1 MVGRAAATRRKRTS
15 KASQPSLDFRRD
27 KNGQKRGGKRKH
39 AGRKP
44 VHFLPSGKRLHR
56 RVRKRPPVSS
66 RTPVHVVLRV
76 TEAVGRLRRRHAYHA
91 IRLAILTAAVLGLIR
106 VVHVSIQRN
115 HIHLLVE
122 AASEQALASG
132 LKGLQVS
139 AARRLNAAITIERKL
154 ATPRRG
160 RVFVTRYHAEI
171 IRTPRQARHCLA
183 YVLNNWRR
191 HREDLS
197 GAAQRRAQVDPYSS
211 GIAFTGWDGITGP
224 FEIPADY
231 QPLPVAV
238 ARSWLLTDGWR
249 KHGAIGLRE
258 VPGPST

>member
-1 MVGRAAATRRKRTS
+1 METRAAATKRRAQTGQT
-15 KASQPSLDFRRD
+15 ALDFRRD
-27 KNGQKRGGKRKH
+27 KNGQKRGGKRKN

-44 VHFLPSGKRLHR
+44 VHLLPSGKPLHR
-56 RVRKRPPVSS
+56 RVRKRAPVSS

-76 TEAVGRLRRRHAYHA
+76 TEAVGRLRRRHTYHA
-91 IRLAILTAAVLGLIR
+91 IRLAILTAPVLGLIR

-122 AASEQALASG
+122 AANEQALARG
-132 LKGLQVS
+132 MQGLQIS
-139 AARRLNAAITIERKL
+139 AARRLNAAVTIERRL
-154 ATPRRG
+154 DQPRRG
-160 RVFVTRYHAEI
+160 QVFVTRYHAEI
-171 IRTPRQARHCLA
+171 IRTPRQARHALA

-191 HREDLS
+191 HREDLG

-211 GIAFTGWDGITGP
+211 GIAFGGWHGITSP
-224 FEIPADY
+224 FTAPADY
-231 QPLPVAV
+231 QPLPVEV

>member
-1 MVGRAAATRRKRTS
+1 
-15 KASQPSLDFRRD
+15 
-27 KNGQKRGGKRKH
+27 
-39 AGRKP
+39 RKP

-56 RVRKRPPVSS
+56 RVRKRSPVSS

-76 TEAVGRLRRRHAYHA
+76 TEVVGRLRRRRAY
-91 IRLAILTAAVLGLIR
+91 
-106 VVHVSIQRN
+106 

-122 AASEQALASG
+122 AASEQALAGG

-139 AARRLNAAITIERKL
+139 AARRLNTAITIERRL
-154 ATPRRG
+154 AAPRRG
-160 RVFVTRYHAEI
+160 QVFVTRYHAEI

-191 HREDLS
+191 HREDLA

-211 GIAFTGWDGITGP
+211 GIAFAGWDGITSP
-224 FEIPADY
+224 FTVPADY
-231 QPLPVAV
+231 QPLPVAA